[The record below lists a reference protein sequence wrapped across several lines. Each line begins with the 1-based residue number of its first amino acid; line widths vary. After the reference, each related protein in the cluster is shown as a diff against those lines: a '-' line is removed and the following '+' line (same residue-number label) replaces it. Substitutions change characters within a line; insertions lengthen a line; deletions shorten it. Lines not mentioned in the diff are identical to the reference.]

1 MSLTATSPDVWA
13 DQGYLQDLPQ
23 LPYMPVCES
32 LYASQSMYKTS
43 SEPSSNAEGDRP
55 HMSPAQQAG
64 VHVVPDAQGVNPRDA
79 SMFTYSSEPTA
90 MASSSMVHPL
100 GRRLSE
106 SQFHDV
112 AWVSRAV
119 QDPCSL
125 SVSSPNTSGSTPSD
139 TIWISRDEVSL
150 MHADPTLQIQALMA
164 AYLHGEAFEA
174 SITMKR
180 SSGLSMLSSCW
191 P

>member
-55 HMSPAQQAG
+55 HLSPAQQAG
-64 VHVVPDAQGVNPRDA
+64 VHVAQDAQGVNPRDA

-112 AWVSRAV
+112 AWVSRAL
-119 QDPCSL
+119 QDCCILP
-125 SVSSPNTSGSTPSD
+125 VSSLNTSDSTPSD
-139 TIWISRDEVSL
+139 N
-150 MHADPTLQIQALMA
+150 M
-164 AYLHGEAFEA
+164 
-174 SITMKR
+174 
-180 SSGLSMLSSCW
+180 
-191 P
+191 

>member
-1 MSLTATSPDVWA
+1 
-13 DQGYLQDLPQ
+13 
-23 LPYMPVCES
+23 
-32 LYASQSMYKTS
+32 
-43 SEPSSNAEGDRP
+43 
-55 HMSPAQQAG
+55 MSPAQQAG